1 MNIETA
7 QQKII
12 EETKSCEFD
21 GRPFIIAIDGR
32 CASGKT
38 TFAEKLSAVLGAPVI
53 HADDFF
59 LQPFQRTEK
68 RLSTAGENV
77 DWERIRNQVLLPL
90 SRRKAAVFCPYDC
103 HTMSLKK
110 ELCVPPAKVIIVEG
124 TYSLN
129 KNLAKFYS
137 LTVFMTASP
146 EIQLQRIA
154 DRNGTQGAQV
164 FREKWIPLEEKYFSA
179 YDLQNRCKY
188 VINTD

>member
-12 EETKSCEFD
+12 EETAAYEFD
-21 GRPFIIAIDGR
+21 SRPFIIAIDGR

-38 TFAEKLSAVLGAPVI
+38 TFAEKLSAVLCAPVI

-90 SRRKAAVFCPYDC
+90 SRGEAAVFCPYDC

-129 KNLAKFYS
+129 KNLTKFYS
-137 LTVFMTASP
+137 LTVFMTVSP
-146 EIQLQRIA
+146 ENQFQRIEA
-154 DRNGTQGAQV
+154 RNGTQGAQV